1 MNVFR
6 SLIYC
11 NLAVLILVGLL
22 LAAGP
27 TFGQSYKVSE
37 EKRELI
43 GKFRKRL
50 CQVASKNNFY
60 GIKKILKNAGK
71 RYIGE
76 EITIDEAYP
85 YLYCNESMARN
96 IDLIRVAAE
105 HPYLDVFVVEFM
117 DHFTSDGSDKT
128 MFAKLLMCKRDFGDG
143 CLDVFE
149 HIETNRR
156 ASLNNATIAKKFDF
170 LKKILRIGLGRI
182 GGPIRDPEFC
192 REVLDEPRYCH
203 TEKLDMCVAANAARY
218 DDCHR
223 RAYDECNKIPL
234 PEILRASRPEDLSR
248 EQRAEW
254 HKYYNCMQEFDPQ
267 YAACLE
273 TIKSCR

>member
-6 SLIYC
+6 ALIFC

-43 GKFRKRL
+43 GRLREAL
-50 CQVASKNNFY
+50 CQIARKNDFY
-60 GIKKILKNAGK
+60 RIKTILKNAGK
-71 RYIGE
+71 RNIGK

-85 YLYCNESMARN
+85 YLYCNEMMASN

-105 HPYLDVFVVEFM
+105 YPHLDLFLVKFTQ
-117 DHFTSDGSDKT
+117 HFTRDSSDKT
-128 MFAKLLMCKRDFGDG
+128 MFAKLLMCKRDFGRG

-149 HIETNRR
+149 HIEKNRR
-156 ASLNNATIAKKFDF
+156 AEQDNRIVIKKYDF
-170 LKKILRIGLGRI
+170 LKKILRKRLGRI

-203 TEKLDMCVAANAARY
+203 TEKLDMCVAVNAARY

-223 RAYDECNKIPL
+223 RAGYDECNKVHGCIQK
-234 PEILRASRPEDLSR
+234 AD
-248 EQRAEW
+248 QR
-254 HKYYNCMQEFDPQ
+254 

-273 TIKSCR
+273 TIESCR